1 MAKGII
7 YIMETVVPGLIKIGK
22 TVNFDS
28 RMRDLEKNGYR
39 NVTGLSRLFAIE
51 VDNYDEKEVLLHT
64 IFEKSR
70 VSDTELFA
78 VDKNIAVQLLSSF
91 DGKQVFPLSESKE
104 EVFTDATDIVN
115 GSLIPDGIYT
125 FTRKK
130 RDEKNELSVSAEVKN
145 GKWTL
150 QKGSVVAL
158 CEGKG
163 LPDNARM
170 LRKRMSINKDGVL
183 LEDFEISEC
192 SPSLAGSIVL
202 FASCNGWSY
211 WHNADGK
218 PIDIYRKTAKQ
229 QNDIDD

>member
-22 TVNFDS
+22 TINFDS
-28 RMRDLEKNGYR
+28 RMRELESNGYR

-51 VDNYDEKEVLLHT
+51 VDNYAEKEVLLHT

-91 DGKQVFPLSESKE
+91 DGKQVFPVYESKE
-104 EVFTDATDIVN
+104 EVFADATDNVN
-115 GSLIPDGIYT
+115 GNLIPDGIYT
-125 FTRKK
+125 LKCKK
-130 RDEKNELSVSAEVKN
+130 KNEKTVLSAQAEVKN

-150 QKGSVVAL
+150 QKGSIVAL
-158 CEGKG
+158 FEGKG
-163 LPDNARM
+163 VSDNARM
-170 LRKRMSINKDGVL
+170 LRKKMNINKDGVL
-183 LEDFEISEC
+183 VENFEISEC
-192 SPSLAGSIVL
+192 SPSLVGNVVL
-202 FASCNGWSY
+202 FASCNGWAN
-211 WHNADGK
+211 WHNSDGE

-229 QNDIDD
+229 QNDSDD